1 MKARIFISVLLLLLI
16 AAIPVLAGK
25 GGVKVSATTVDCGDA
40 KKETNVLTSG
50 GSARVWINVPA
61 GADLDDITYAINDQ
75 GKPIVNP
82 TTLTVTGCG
91 DGYFFGDIT
100 LPTAQGNVTL
110 TVNDKEDSNIGAD
123 SFRLK

>member
-1 MKARIFISVLLLLLI
+1 MKAHIFISVLLLLLI
-16 AAIPVLAGK
+16 AAVPVMAGE
-25 GGVKVSATTVDCGDA
+25 GGVKVSTVTVDCGDA

-50 GSARVWINVPA
+50 GAGRVWINVPA
-61 GADLDDITYAINDQ
+61 GANIDGITYSINDK

-100 LPTAQGNVTL
+100 LPAVQGSVTL
-110 TVNDKEDSNIGAD
+110 TVQDNEDSNIGAD

>member
-1 MKARIFISVLLLLLI
+1 MKARIFMSVLLLMAI
-16 AAIPVLAGK
+16 AAVPVLAGK
-25 GGVKVSATTVDCGDA
+25 GGVKVSTTTVDCGDA

-50 GSARVWINVPA
+50 GSGRIWINVPS
-61 GADLDDITYAINDQ
+61 GANTDGLTYSINDK
-75 GKPIVNP
+75 GKPVVNP

-100 LPTAQGNVTL
+100 LPAVQGTFTL
-110 TVNDKEDSNIGAD
+110 TAENSDSSNIGAD